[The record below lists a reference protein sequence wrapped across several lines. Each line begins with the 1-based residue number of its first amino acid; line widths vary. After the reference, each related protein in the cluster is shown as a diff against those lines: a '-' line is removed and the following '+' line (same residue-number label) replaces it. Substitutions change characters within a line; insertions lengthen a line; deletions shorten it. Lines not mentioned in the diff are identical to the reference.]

1 MTEVKNGDVVRVHY
15 TARLTDGTEF
25 DSTAAR
31 GPLELEIGAGQ
42 VLPGLDRRI
51 DGLTVGETS
60 TVTVPAEEAY
70 GVRDEARV
78 QTVPRSAVPEGT
90 EIGTRLQA
98 NTPDGS
104 KVALTVVDID
114 DERATVDA
122 NHPFAGEDLVV
133 DVEIVEIVAH
143 GRAA

>member
-15 TARLTDGTEF
+15 TARLSDGTEF
-25 DSTAAR
+25 DSTASR

-51 DGLTVGETS
+51 DGMTVGELS

-70 GVRDEARV
+70 GLRDEARV
-78 QTVPRSAVPEGT
+78 QSVPRSAVPEGT

-98 NTPDGS
+98 NTPDGG
-104 KVALTVVDID
+104 KVSLTVVELD

-122 NHPFAGEDLVV
+122 NHPLAGQDVVV
-133 DVEIVEIVAH
+133 DVEVVEIV
-143 GRAA
+143 GQAA